1 MPHRMGGTEPVPPIL
16 SWKGCSILRRFLT
29 ALLLCAGLLAQAMLA
44 LALEPSSRPLY
55 AGMDISVYQG
65 EVDFNA
71 ARDDGIEVVYIRAG
85 YGSGG
90 VDACLQSHYQGA
102 RAAGLH
108 IGFYHFLYART
119 AEEARAEARFFA
131 SQLSELTYDCRPVLD
146 IEELS
151 GLSSAQASAIASA
164 FLEELESLTGQT
176 PMVYTSAYDASHVLD
191 SSVARWPLWA
201 ADYGPS
207 QPHVTANWTSWAG
220 FQYTDRGTVSGVSGY
235 VDRDSFTAEIF
246 LSEAPAPG
254 ADTYTVRRG
263 DTLWGIARRYST
275 TVSALAS
282 LNHIAN
288 PDLIYPGQELNLPRG
303 AAPSAGTYTV
313 RQGDTLWGIARRYN
327 TTVSALA
334 SLNRIANPD
343 LIYPGQV
350 LRLPA

>member
-1 MPHRMGGTEPVPPIL
+1 M
-16 SWKGCSILRRFLT
+16 RRFLT
-29 ALLLCAGLLAQAMLA
+29 ALLLCATLLCAALSA
-44 LALEPSSRPLY
+44 LALEPASRPLY

-71 ARDDGIEVVYIRAG
+71 ARADGIQVVYIRAS
-85 YGSGG
+85 YGTSG
-90 VDACLQSHYQGA
+90 VDAYLHSHYQGA

-119 AEEARAEARFFA
+119 AEQARAEARFFA

-151 GLSSAQASAIASA
+151 GLIDAQASAIAAA
-164 FLEELESLTGQT
+164 FLEELERLTGQ
-176 PMVYTSAYDASHVLD
+176 PAMVYANAYDASYVLD

-207 QPHVTANWTSWAG
+207 QPHVTANWSSWVG

-246 LSEAPAPG
+246 LDETPAPAG
-254 ADTYTVRRG
+254 DTYTVRRG
-263 DTLWGIARRYST
+263 DTLWGIARRHGT

-288 PDLIYPGQELNLPRG
+288 PDLIYPGQELNLPRSSV
-303 AAPSAGTYTV
+303 PSAGTYTV
-313 RQGDTLWGIARRYN
+313 RRGDTLWGIARWYG

-334 SLNRIANPD
+334 ELNRIANPD

-350 LRLPA
+350 LKLPA

>member
-1 MPHRMGGTEPVPPIL
+1 M
-16 SWKGCSILRRFLT
+16 
-29 ALLLCAGLLAQAMLA
+29 
-44 LALEPSSRPLY
+44 
-55 AGMDISVYQG
+55 
-65 EVDFNA
+65 
-71 ARDDGIEVVYIRAG
+71 
-85 YGSGG
+85 
-90 VDACLQSHYQGA
+90 
-102 RAAGLH
+102 
-108 IGFYHFLYART
+108 
-119 AEEARAEARFFA
+119 
-131 SQLSELTYDCRPVLD
+131 LD

-164 FLEELESLTGQT
+164 FLEELESLTGQP

-246 LSEAPAPG
+246 LSEAPAPA

-263 DTLWGIARRYST
+263 DTLWGIARRYNT

-288 PDLIYPGQELNLPRG
+288 PDLIYPGQ
-303 AAPSAGTYTV
+303 
-313 RQGDTLWGIARRYN
+313 
-327 TTVSALA
+327 
-334 SLNRIANPD
+334 
-343 LIYPGQV
+343 V

>member
-1 MPHRMGGTEPVPPIL
+1 M
-16 SWKGCSILRRFLT
+16 RRFLT
-29 ALLLCAGLLAQAMLA
+29 ALLLCAGLLATAMPA

-176 PMVYTSAYDASHVLD
+176 PMVYTSAYDASRVLD

-288 PDLIYPGQELNLPRG
+288 PDLIYPGQVLNLPRG

>member
-1 MPHRMGGTEPVPPIL
+1 M
-16 SWKGCSILRRFLT
+16 RRFLT
-29 ALLLCAGLLAQAMLA
+29 ALLLCAGLLATAMPA
-44 LALEPSSRPLY
+44 LALEPASRPLY

-151 GLSSAQASAIASA
+151 GLSDAQATAIAVA
-164 FLEELESLTGQT
+164 FLEELEALTGQG
-176 PMVYTSAYDASHVLD
+176 PMVYANAYDASYVLG
-191 SSVARWPLWA
+191 SPAARWPLWA
-201 ADYGPS
+201 ADYGPA
-207 QPHVTANWTSWAG
+207 QPDVTAHWTSWAG
-220 FQYTDRGTVSGVSGY
+220 FQYTDRGRVSGVSGY

-246 LSEAPAPG
+246 LSEAPAPA
-254 ADTYTVRRG
+254 ADTYTVRAG
-263 DTLWGIARRYST
+263 DTLWAIAKQYGT
-275 TVSALAS
+275 TVGALAS

-288 PDLIYPGQELNLPRG
+288 PNLIYPGQVLSLPRG
-303 AAPSAGTYTV
+303 AAPAERTYTV
-313 RQGDTLWGIARRYN
+313 RWGDTLWAVARRYG
-327 TTVSALA
+327 TTVGALA
-334 SLNRIANPD
+334 GLNHIANPN

>member
-1 MPHRMGGTEPVPPIL
+1 MGGTEPVPPIL

-29 ALLLCAGLLAQAMLA
+29 ALLLCAGLLAQAMPA

-119 AEEARAEARFFA
+119 AAEARAEARFFA

-176 PMVYTSAYDASHVLD
+176 PMVYTSAYDASRVLD

-275 TVSALAS
+275 TVSALSS

>member
-1 MPHRMGGTEPVPPIL
+1 MGGTEPVPPIL

-29 ALLLCAGLLAQAMLA
+29 ALLLCAGLLATAMPA

-90 VDACLQSHYQGA
+90 VDAYLQSHYQGA

-191 SSVARWPLWA
+191 SSVVRWPLWA

-288 PDLIYPGQELNLPRG
+288 PDLIYPGQ
-303 AAPSAGTYTV
+303 
-313 RQGDTLWGIARRYN
+313 
-327 TTVSALA
+327 
-334 SLNRIANPD
+334 
-343 LIYPGQV
+343 V

>member
-1 MPHRMGGTEPVPPIL
+1 M
-16 SWKGCSILRRFLT
+16 RRFLT
-29 ALLLCAGLLAQAMLA
+29 ALLLCAALLAPA
-44 LALEPSSRPLY
+44 LPARALEPASRPLY
-55 AGMDISVYQG
+55 AGMDVSVYQG
-65 EVDFNA
+65 EIDFAA
-71 ARDDGIEVVYIRAG
+71 ARDDGIQVVYIRAS
-85 YGSGG
+85 YGTEG
-90 VDACLQSHYQGA
+90 VDRFLQSHYQGA
-102 RAAGLH
+102 RAAGLR

-119 AEEARAEARFFA
+119 EAEARAEARFFA
-131 SQLSELTYDCRPVLD
+131 SQLSELDYDCRPVLD

-151 GLSSAQASAIASA
+151 GLSDAQATAIAVA
-164 FLEELESLTGQT
+164 FLEELEALTGQG
-176 PMVYTSAYDASHVLD
+176 PMVYANAYDASYVLG
-191 SSVARWPLWA
+191 SPAARWPLWA
-201 ADYGPS
+201 ADYGPA
-207 QPHVTANWTSWAG
+207 QPDVTAHWTSWAG
-220 FQYTDRGTVSGVSGY
+220 FQYTDRGRVSGVSGY

-288 PDLIYPGQELNLPRG
+288 PDLIYPGQVLNLPRG

-334 SLNRIANPD
+334 SLNRIANPN